1 VSTHFIERPRYTCSL
16 GGAAFAVNSLPGGI
30 PILHAPAGCAGS
42 FAWAQNGGS
51 ALQVGGNCGSLSI
64 PSSNL
69 QESEVVFGGDSR
81 LRQQVKNTLDVV
93 EGGLYVI
100 LTSCVTEIVGDDILS
115 IVREFKADGV
125 PIVGAH
131 TGGFKGNAYQGYDI
145 VLQALFK
152 DFVEPGKEKRHGK
165 VNVWGI
171 APYLDP
177 FWRGNIQGV
186 RRLLESLGL
195 EVNSFFTLEDS
206 LEGIRNAGEAELN
219 IVVSDLYGIEAAK
232 QFEELHGTPYLAMGL
247 PIGPSASSALLKAV
261 AERLGLTNTALDSAL
276 HSGNRTYYKTLE
288 AITDCYQDMDL
299 QRYAVV
305 VGDANYASALT
316 RFLAEDLGWL
326 PELTVCT
333 DLLNEEE
340 KQSLAARLDEV
351 STVKTNLV
359 FETDGTEV
367 INHLNQRWPRFQG
380 QRYHDTFSP
389 AFVLGSSFERE
400 LAQSLGAP
408 HLSISFPVA
417 NRAILDRGYTGFQGG
432 LTLVEDLLS
441 AIVAGR

>member
-1 VSTHFIERPRYTCSL
+1 VSAHFIERPRYTCSL
-16 GGAAFAVNSLPGGI
+16 GGAAFAVNALPGGI

-51 ALQVGGNCGSLSI
+51 GLQVGGNCGPLAI

-69 QESEVVFGGDSR
+69 QETEVVFGGDAR
-81 LRQQVKNTLDVV
+81 LHQQVENTLKVV
-93 EGGLYVI
+93 EGGLYVV

-115 IVREFKADGV
+115 VVRDFQSRGV
-125 PIVGAH
+125 SILGAH
-131 TGGFKGNAYQGYDI
+131 TGGFKGSAYQGYDI
-145 VLQALFK
+145 VLQAIFK
-152 DFVEPGKEKRHGK
+152 DFVTSGRPRRRGK

-171 APYLDP
+171 APSLDP
-177 FWRGNIQGV
+177 FWRGNLLGV
-186 RRLLESLGL
+186 RGLLESLGL
-195 EVNSFFTLEDS
+195 EVNAFFTLEDT
-206 LEGIRNAGEAELN
+206 LEGIRSAGEAELN
-219 IVVSDLYGIEAAK
+219 VVVSDVYGIEAAVR
-232 QFEELHGTPYLAMGL
+232 FEELHGTPFLATGL
-247 PIGPSASSALLKAV
+247 PIGPSACSAFLQAV
-261 AERLGLTNTALDSAL
+261 AGRLGLDGPVLDAALRQ
-276 HSGNRTYYKTLE
+276 GNRTYYKTLE
-288 AITDCYQDMDL
+288 ALTDCYQDMDL

-305 VGDANYASALT
+305 VGDANYAGALT

-340 KQSLAARLDEV
+340 RGRIETRLGEV
-351 STVKTNLV
+351 RNVEPNLV

-367 INHLNQRWPRFQG
+367 IGHLNRRWPNAQG
-380 QRYHDTFSP
+380 HRYHDAFSP

-400 LAQSLGAP
+400 LAQALGAP

-417 NRAILDRGYTGFQGG
+417 NRAILDRGYAGFRNG

>member
-1 VSTHFIERPRYTCSL
+1 MSAHFIEHPRYTCSL
-16 GGAAFAVNSLPGGI
+16 GGATFAVNALPGGI

-69 QESEVVFGGDSR
+69 QESEVVFGGEAR
-81 LRQQVKNTLDVV
+81 LRQQVKHTLEVV

-115 IVREFKADGV
+115 VVKDFKAAGV
-125 PIVGAH
+125 PIVGAK
-131 TGGFKGNAYQGYDI
+131 TGGFKGNAYHGYDI
-145 VLQALFK
+145 LLQALFK
-152 DFVEPGKEKRHGK
+152 DFLEPRRAKVRGK
-165 VNVWGI
+165 VNLWGI

-177 FWRGNIQGV
+177 FWRGNLLGA

-206 LEGIRNAGEAELN
+206 LEAIRNAAEAELN
-219 IVVSDLYGIEAAK
+219 VVVSDVYGIEAAEVF
-232 QFEELHGTPYLAMGL
+232 QERHGTPFLATSL
-247 PIGPSASSALLKAV
+247 PIGPSASSAFLEAV
-261 AERLGLTNTALDSAL
+261 AERLELDRSVLETVLQA
-276 HSGNRTYYKTLE
+276 GNGTYYKTLE
-288 AITDCYQDMDL
+288 ALTDCYQDMDL

-305 VGDANYASALT
+305 VGDGNYAVALT

-333 DLLNEEE
+333 DQLDEDE
-340 KQSLAARLDEV
+340 KGRLTARLGQV
-351 STVKTNLV
+351 RNVTPHLV
-359 FETDGTEV
+359 FETDGSEV
-367 INHLNQRWPRFQG
+367 IGHLNRRWPRAQG
-380 QRYHDTFSP
+380 QRYYDAFSP

-400 LAQSLGAP
+400 LAQAIGAP

-417 NRAILDRGYTGFQGG
+417 NRAILNRGYTGFGNG
-432 LTLVEDLLS
+432 LTLVEDLLG
-441 AIVAGR
+441 AIVNGR

>member
-1 VSTHFIERPRYTCSL
+1 VSAHFIEHPRYTCSL
-16 GGAAFAVNSLPGGI
+16 GGATFAVNALPGGI

-51 ALQVGGNCGSLSI
+51 ALQVGGNCGSLAI

-69 QESEVVFGGDSR
+69 QESEVVFGGEAR
-81 LRQQVKNTLDVV
+81 LRQQVKNTLEVV
-93 EGGLYVI
+93 DGGLYVL

-115 IVREFKADGV
+115 VVKDFRAAGA
-125 PIVGAH
+125 PIIGAK
-131 TGGFKGNAYQGYDI
+131 TGGFKGNAYHGYDI

-152 DFVEPGKEKRHGK
+152 DFVAAPKAKRPGS

-177 FWRGNIQGV
+177 FWRGNLLGV
-186 RRLLESLGL
+186 RRLLQSLGL
-195 EVNSFFTLEDS
+195 EVNSFFTAEDS
-206 LEGIRNAGEAELN
+206 LEAIRRAGAAELN
-219 IVVSDLYGIEAAK
+219 IVVSDVYGIDAAVA
-232 QFEELHGTPYLAMGL
+232 FEERHGTPFLATSL
-247 PIGPSASSALLKAV
+247 PIGPSASSAFLKAV
-261 AERLGLTNTALDSAL
+261 AERLGTPASVLDPALRE
-276 HSGNRTYYKTLE
+276 GNSTYYRTLE
-288 AITDCYQDMDL
+288 ALTDCYQDMDL

-305 VGDANYASALT
+305 VGDGNYAVALT

-333 DLLNEEE
+333 DQLDGEERAR
-340 KQSLAARLDEV
+340 LTARLDRVQNVEA
-351 STVKTNLV
+351 NLV
-359 FETDGTEV
+359 FETDGSEV
-367 INHLNQRWPRFQG
+367 IGHLNRRWPRSQG
-380 QRYHDTFSP
+380 QRYYNAFSP

-400 LAQSLGAP
+400 LAQAIGAP

-417 NRAILDRGYTGFQGG
+417 NRAILNRGYTGFANG

-441 AIVAGR
+441 AIVNGR

>member
-1 VSTHFIERPRYTCSL
+1 MSAHFIERPRYTCSL
-16 GGAAFAVNSLPGGI
+16 GGATFAVNALPGGI

-69 QESEVVFGGDSR
+69 QESEVVFGGEAR
-81 LRQQVKNTLDVV
+81 LRQQVKNTLAVV
-93 EGGLYVI
+93 EGGLYVV

-115 IVREFKADGV
+115 VVRDFKASGV
-125 PIVGAH
+125 PIVGAK
-131 TGGFKGNAYQGYDI
+131 TGGFKGNAYHGYDI
-145 VLQALFK
+145 VLQALFR
-152 DFVEPGKEKRHGK
+152 DFLEPRKPKVHGK

-177 FWRGNIQGV
+177 FWRGNLLGV
-186 RRLLESLGL
+186 RRLLQSLGL

-206 LEGIRNAGEAELN
+206 LEAIRNAGEAELN
-219 IVVSDLYGIEAAK
+219 IVVSDVYGVEAAGY
-232 QFEELHGTPYLAMGL
+232 FEEHHGTPFLSTSL
-247 PIGPSASSALLKAV
+247 PIGPSASSAFLEAV
-261 AERLGLTNTALDSAL
+261 AERLGTGRPVLDAALRE
-276 HSGNRTYYKTLE
+276 GNSTYYRTLE
-288 AITDCYQDMDL
+288 ALTDCYQDMDL

-305 VGDANYASALT
+305 VGDGNYAVALT

-333 DLLNEEE
+333 DQLDEDE
-340 KQSLAARLDEV
+340 KARLATSLDQV
-351 STVKTNLV
+351 RNVAPNLV
-359 FETDGTEV
+359 FETDGSEV
-367 INHLNQRWPRFQG
+367 IGHLNRRWPRSHG
-380 QRYHDTFSP
+380 QRYHDAFSP

-417 NRAILDRGYTGFQGG
+417 NRAILDRGYTGYRNG

-441 AIVAGR
+441 SIVNGR